1 METSSVIY
9 AENTGISLPSDSWK
23 IIIEYLNRKDLGPI
37 MTLGRD
43 RGCWF
48 GFGSILPYRAI
59 NKMFSN
65 MILECIKEVKIVLD
79 HSMNLREVIGFD
91 KGSNN
96 YFLKKSLN
104 IFNVICGC
112 KELRSLHVSVVFST
126 SFGYS
131 DHTVDHNKFFERL
144 QQIGNDCKHIEDLC
158 IITDSRKI
166 AIKKLPLFPNLRK
179 LSLKNSHVLPPDNM
193 QDLMNLR
200 VIEGDLLEHQWAH
213 AISKLP
219 NLIEIIW
226 HADVIVEDEDILDFC
241 NRCKENSICTT
252 LEVFS
257 SNGLPHQNVDYPYP
271 LFTDKSLCVV
281 LDTFPNLRVIKIHG
295 SSITLT
301 GDILQKIGNLTQLK
315 VLRLNHSHMF
325 SSAGIFR
332 NTATNNHFQTIYRWL
347 ENSLSYFP
355 KSLEIVE
362 FSNCGD
368 LHECHRSVT
377 LNNLKIRIE
386 ANFHDVLPNL
396 REINVSFCDNDDDS
410 DDYGTPTLIGDYDD
424 DDDDDD
430 DDV

>member
-96 YFLKKSLN
+96 YCLKKWQN
-104 IFNVICGC
+104 VFNAICGC
-112 KELRSLHVSVVFST
+112 KELRSLHVSVVLST
-126 SFGYS
+126 SFRYS
-131 DHTVDHNKFFERL
+131 DHNKFFERL

-158 IITDSRKI
+158 IITDSGVT
-166 AIKKLPLFPNLRK
+166 AVKLPLFPNLRK
-179 LSLKNSHVLPPDNM
+179 LSFKNSHRNCFSGIKLWSLPPDNM

-226 HADVIVEDEDILDFC
+226 TSSMIKDEDIIDFC
-241 NRCKENSICTT
+241 NRCKEKLISTT
-252 LEVFS
+252 LEVLNLSVNGFS
-257 SNGLPHQNVDYPYP
+257 HQNHRP
-271 LFTDKSLCVV
+271 FTDKCLCIV
-281 LDTFPNLRVIKIHG
+281 LDTFPNLRAIEIHR

-315 VLRLNHSHMF
+315 VLRLKYSHLF
-325 SSAGIFR
+325 SSAR
-332 NTATNNHFQTIYRWL
+332 NYTNTADHFPTIYQWL
-347 ENSLSYFP
+347 ENSLPYFP
-355 KSLEIVE
+355 KSLEIIE
-362 FSNCGD
+362 FSNCGN
-368 LHECHRSVT
+368 LVEHRSVT
-377 LNNLKIRIE
+377 FENLKIRIE
-386 ANFHDVLPNL
+386 ASFHDILPNL
-396 REINVSFCDNDDDS
+396 REINVSFCEVVESDDD
-410 DDYGTPTLIGDYDD
+410 DDELQTYFEDYDD

-430 DDV
+430 DV